1 MSTNST
7 DTLDRPRSTTESPTY
22 TINQTRPRPHPNEI
36 PRLSPLRGGRKPWT
50 AWQDWTTIGL
60 GIFLASTPLWMPGAP
75 AGWFVTLGIMAIA
88 AGLWAAASGSSSAAE
103 WTVMVVGIVLFL
115 SPVYGGFIGPS
126 IAAGTAS
133 SLAAG
138 TAWFTG
144 AAIIVLAI
152 LAMVQ
157 NRKDLANSRVRAE
170 ALRY

>member
-1 MSTNST
+1 
-7 DTLDRPRSTTESPTY
+7 
-22 TINQTRPRPHPNEI
+22 
-36 PRLSPLRGGRKPWT
+36 
-50 AWQDWTTIGL
+50 
-60 GIFLASTPLWMPGAP
+60 
-75 AGWFVTLGIMAIA
+75 MAIA